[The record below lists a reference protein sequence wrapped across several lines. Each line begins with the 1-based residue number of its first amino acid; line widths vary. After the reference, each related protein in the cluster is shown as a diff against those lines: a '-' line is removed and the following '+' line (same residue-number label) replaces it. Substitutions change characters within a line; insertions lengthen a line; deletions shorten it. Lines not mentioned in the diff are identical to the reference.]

1 MVIHP
6 TEYTDVRSMC
16 VCLSVCVCECAHVAF
31 VDAVRFLRSFLM
43 CVVCVFIVVVVVV
56 FGSASKLTVTVTQT
70 HTLTHFTCAC
80 VSVCVQACS
89 DRLSKQVA
97 LNDTPHIS
105 RQSYVCGRLSS
116 AHTHDPHVNY
126 IAVKHRYSGSH

>member
-16 VCLSVCVCECAHVAF
+16 VCLSVYVCVCAHVAF

-56 FGSASKLTVTVTQT
+56 VFGSASKLTVTVTQT
-70 HTLTHFTCAC
+70 HT
-80 VSVCVQACS
+80 
-89 DRLSKQVA
+89 
-97 LNDTPHIS
+97 
-105 RQSYVCGRLSS
+105 
-116 AHTHDPHVNY
+116 HTHSLTLHVL
-126 IAVKHRYSGSH
+126 A